1 MNWRLLATHRWPQ
14 LPDVGEQRQR
24 RGKAE
29 DFVGL
34 EVTTSLKHRAA
45 AMAARPSRVGGARY
59 GAPRSDDCG
68 EADLISAIV

>member
-45 AMAARPSRVGGARY
+45 AMAARPSRAGEPGMARP
-59 GAPRSDDCG
+59 ARMT
-68 EADLISAIV
+68 AVRQT